1 MGFWNGSTTGA
12 MSSSDDPPSE
22 PAKELEDLLK
32 SALESSSSA
41 TTDANAEE
49 RTSAARRLASLLTS
63 QAQNLTRTSGREG
76 GCGAGDVIPTL
87 LGQRRYW
94 IPLLLSWVQG
104 TGGEGEALDFDLNG
118 GGAGGGAGTGRR
130 NGRNGGKGG
139 NGARSEVQIESLR
152 ALTALVKWTSV
163 SGQRISAD
171 ASVPLSS
178 PSCPPPSIHAP
189 LPGATQR
196 ILIRHADSVPLLVS
210 LLSSPDP
217 AVHERAMWMLGSL
230 AGSTMT
236 GATAPTTDTM
246 SLAREITDYMNS
258 GDGKTA
264 GNAPSPAN
272 KAGGQ
277 DHAGDAGINGGG
289 GNADNAPPPSAA
301 AARKDKNLSP
311 RDVIF
316 AACGIKPILAC
327 LDAHPDSLPLHR
339 LGAWTLSNLIEG
351 RYSGSNCGNDP
362 SGTSSTL
369 KTSKPCAADE
379 IDIFLIL
386 PTLRRMLHYD
396 DDEVLTSTC
405 WTLSHLCDGPA
416 YHISAVIY
424 CAGGVRCLASALTPR
439 NGLIPRLVELLL
451 HPNPKVGKP
460 ALRAVG
466 NVVCADCTNDHGGRF
481 ADRPHLPIV
490 DFTEIILDC
499 GAVPRL
505 RRLIGSPSREIQ
517 KEACWTLSNI
527 AAGTS
532 SQIEAVLASGAVPPL
547 AAIVNDPSTDKEVRS
562 EACWVVLNATSCGN
576 DSQIRRLIG
585 EGCVGVLGVLL
596 GESNMVMMALEG
608 LERVLQSEEARA
620 ADDDAR
626 RAAAAA
632 SGGGHNGAA
641 DHPPGQRPTILQVGG
656 LVRSVCESSHN
667 SNAVMKR
674 ARRIWDGHFVS
685 CALCQTTYSC
695 PGRGWGGH
703 YGAGGPAGGG
713 LPPAAIP
720 PPSTHFCTECKCHV
734 CYRCDC
740 RVYHLSYQ
748 EELWQHDEEQAEK
761 SKTAKK
767 SKKQRKKEK
776 ERAKKEKRRIEAEAA
791 DNNRASSAAAAQQ
804 QPAKSGAPP
813 PAPGDGSGGS
823 AADGGKDEP
832 DEDESAVDLVSY
844 LQQTGSII
852 ALAKLLDS
860 LYEHERLEDDNGG
873 GHAAGGGGGG
883 KARATQ

>member
-1 MGFWNGSTTGA
+1 MPDHDDPA
-12 MSSSDDPPSE
+12 PSSDS
-22 PAKELEDLLK
+22 ARELVDLLN
-32 SALESSSSA
+32 SALESSPSA
-41 TTDANAEE
+41 TTDGNAEE
-49 RTSAARRLASLLTS
+49 RAATARRLATLLTS

-87 LGQRRYW
+87 LGQSRYW
-94 IPLLLSWVQG
+94 IPLLLGWVQG
-104 TGGEGEALDFDLNG
+104 SGSEGESLDFDL
-118 GGAGGGAGTGRR
+118 GGAGSGHGGGGGR
-130 NGRNGGKGG
+130 GRGGRSGG
-139 NGARSEVQIESLR
+139 PRSEVQIESLR

-178 PSCPPPSIHAP
+178 PACPPPSVHAP
-189 LPGATQR
+189 LPAATQR
-196 ILIRHADSVPLLVS
+196 ILTRHADSVPLLVS

-236 GATAPTTDTM
+236 GATAPTNDTM
-246 SLAREITDYMNS
+246 SLAREITDYMSSN
-258 GDGKTA
+258 GGGVDGTVSMSLPA
-264 GNAPSPAN
+264 G
-272 KAGGQ
+272 GTGQ
-277 DHAGDAGINGGG
+277 DHAPSGDGGTGGG
-289 GNADNAPPPSAA
+289 DGAAPSGT
-301 AARKDKNLSP
+301 ARKDKNLSP

-339 LGAWTLSNLIEG
+339 LGAWCLSNLIEG
-351 RYSGSNCGNDP
+351 RYSGSNCGGDGGGP
-362 SGTSSTL
+362 SSSAGRG
-369 KTSKPCAADE
+369 KPCAADE
-379 IDIFLIL
+379 IDIFAIL

-466 NVVCADCTNDHGGRF
+466 NVVCADCTSDHGGRF

-532 SQIEAVLASGAVPPL
+532 SQIEAVLASGAIPPL
-547 AAIVNDPSTDKEVRS
+547 AAIVNDPETDKEVRS

-626 RAAAAA
+626 RAPST
-632 SGGGHNGAA
+632 SGTGPPR
-641 DHPPGQRPTILQVGG
+641 PPGQRPTILQVGA
-656 LVRSVCESSHN
+656 LVKSVCESTHN

-685 CALCQTTYSC
+685 CALCQTTYSY

-703 YGAGGPAGGG
+703 YGGGTACAAAG
-713 LPPAAIP
+713 LPSA

-734 CYRCDC
+734 CYQCDC

-748 EELWQHDEEQAEK
+748 EELWQQDEEQAEK
-761 SKTAKK
+761 GKAAKK

-776 ERAKKEKRRIEAEAA
+776 ERAKKEKRRIEAEA
-791 DNNRASSAAAAQQ
+791 SAAAAAQRQQQ
-804 QPAKSGAPP
+804 QPAKSGAAP
-813 PAPGDGSGGS
+813 PAPGDGGD
-823 AADGGKDEP
+823 ADGGKDEL
-832 DEDESAVDLVSY
+832 DESENAVDLVSY

-860 LYEHERLEDDNGG
+860 LYEHERLDDEEAGQSG
-873 GHAAGGGGGG
+873 TGGGGGG
-883 KARATQ
+883 KARSKKAGAATPLRATQ